1 MGKRSSRTRIR
12 RRRWGSLSRKTP
24 VNLQSRKAAIRKLN
38 EIQQRPT
45 EWRVIHYSC
54 ESFYDRKDG
63 TSPRITSIAVRD
75 YSTGQTQSYSIHQV
89 AERSDVA
96 IAEIGQNYDSLER
109 HMLEEF
115 YDALRKDP
123 RAKYIHW
130 NMRDVN
136 YGFQAIE
143 HRIRVL
149 KGEPIVVSDDRKL
162 DLARTMVDKYGKGYV
177 GHPRQPSL
185 LKKNSIKPK
194 DMMSGQEEADAFDSA
209 NYVGLHQ
216 STLRKVDV
224 IHNVA
229 ELAINDTLKTDA
241 TWIELNGGRF
251 KGLFSWLADNPLF
264 IVGSI
269 LIGIALSVLGIFLS

>member
-1 MGKRSSRTRIR
+1 M
-12 RRRWGSLSRKTP
+12 SRKTP

-162 DLARTMVDKYGKGYV
+162 DLARTMVDKYGKDYV
-177 GHPRQPSL
+177 GHPRLPSL